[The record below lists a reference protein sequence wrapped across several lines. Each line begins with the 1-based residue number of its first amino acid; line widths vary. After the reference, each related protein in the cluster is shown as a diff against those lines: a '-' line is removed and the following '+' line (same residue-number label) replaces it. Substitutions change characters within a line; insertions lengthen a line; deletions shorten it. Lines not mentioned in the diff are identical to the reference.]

1 MEETAKKDVEL
12 LKTLRTPEFAEFFNK
27 KIEPSLLEVENLRNK
42 FVSAYFTAIVLS
54 ADRT

>member
-27 KIEPSLLEVENLRNK
+27 KIELKKRKKRLFQRPL
-42 FVSAYFTAIVLS
+42 
-54 ADRT
+54 